1 MKKLLLTTL
10 IICSSMLCFAQQS
23 LLSYEDIKYLLH
35 NDLASADT
43 FLTAKGYAIKT
54 KNQKKKFNEYTLP
67 IKGGT
72 FVNVNVRADGRRM
85 FIDMQ
90 TTEIAQLNLIQ
101 NSISQYLNKESIT
114 GADILT
120 YTIKNMATIYIT
132 TNDTVPYSPI
142 RKNYDI
148 QIVADKN
155 VTADMG
161 LNN

>member
-1 MKKLLLTTL
+1 M
-10 IICSSMLCFAQQS
+10 
-23 LLSYEDIKYLLH
+23 
-35 NDLASADT
+35 
-43 FLTAKGYAIKT
+43 
-54 KNQKKKFNEYTLP
+54 
-67 IKGGT
+67 
-72 FVNVNVRADGRRM
+72 NVRADGRRI

-120 YTIKNMATIYIT
+120 YTIKNLATIYIT